1 MRLTWRDGVAT
12 VCVASAAL
20 LYAVWVSEEEVLGLS
35 GARALGVIVLLLGLA
50 ASVTAVVFGIGEGL
64 LQASRPYLV
73 IASLIGLA
81 ALVAGI
87 IVLVNE
93 SEAMLATL
101 VGATLLLWLISTV
114 RHAMGEPRGRRT
126 RGSFAGPMPG

>member
-1 MRLTWRDGVAT
+1 VAT
-12 VCVASAAL
+12 LCVAAAAL
-20 LYAVWVSEEEVLGLS
+20 LYIVWLAEEEVLGIS
-35 GARALGVIVLLLGLA
+35 GTRALAVMVLLLGLA

-64 LQASRPYLV
+64 LRASTFYLA

-93 SEAMLATL
+93 SRVMLATL
-101 VGATLLLWLISTV
+101 VGSTVVLWLISTV
-114 RHAMGEPRGRRT
+114 RHATGAPRTRRT
-126 RGSFAGPMPG
+126 GRASGGGGAELRASA